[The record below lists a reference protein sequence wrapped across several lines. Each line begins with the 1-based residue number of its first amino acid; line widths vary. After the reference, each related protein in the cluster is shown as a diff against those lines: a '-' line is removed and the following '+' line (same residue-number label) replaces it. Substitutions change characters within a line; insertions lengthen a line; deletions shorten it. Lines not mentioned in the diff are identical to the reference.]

1 VSLRS
6 CRASRHSS
14 SPGEEGEIGCRSI
27 DSPPAPR
34 HAIICRRCFRARV
47 TRAHHLSSRI
57 WQDTYVHIHAGGSAA
72 VRRVGMCG
80 QQAAPAYCSLVHTAA
95 GTNYLAVRLHCS
107 ALEPGCGWEVAWG
120 DVRAAVVEPT
130 RPTRP
135 LFCTVVSEIPI
146 ERNSIRHIHTAYQ
159 QCIPYRIVRHTKERP
174 TRHTT

>member
-1 VSLRS
+1 MSLRS

-27 DSPPAPR
+27 DPPPAPR
-34 HAIICRRCFRARV
+34 HAIIFHRCFRARV
-47 TRAHHLSSRI
+47 TRTRDACSYPAHHLSSRI

-107 ALEPGCGWEVAWG
+107 ALEPGCGWGVAWG

-146 ERNSIRHIHTAYQ
+146 GIPYAISIRHTISAYHTA
-159 QCIPYRIVRHTKERP
+159 
-174 TRHTT
+174 